1 MNAAAAS
8 RIVPLDAVET
18 VAARAESE
26 FFNIVAAVADLPA
39 DLLRVVPDGFDALL
53 PLAGP
58 PIMIAVAIILT
69 FALARLLVRW
79 QRRKMNAAGTL
90 AGLFRLA
97 GLEFAALAAAALV
110 SRVLLVGVLGI
121 PHGAESFCSDLAV
134 AVLRLLI
141 GMTLAIVLFQPA
153 APRFRLAPLDDAGAR
168 KAVWR
173 IALILAIGYLHIALL
188 DAAQRAGLPIVSAR
202 LISCLVGLGMAAGAV
217 QLVASLRP
225 HGMTRG
231 LRLAAI
237 WLAVAT
243 CLLWLWGWIALDF
256 EPYRGAVDMIAAQLI
271 AVALDRALVLGI
283 RDSRKPKAV
292 RLLSVLRVIV
302 AALAAAVILR
312 IVLEVW
318 ITSAFG
324 WLSPEQWRA
333 LSRRLTLASAMMVL
347 AAALAA
353 IVHTA
358 TDAWLTPE
366 PGATPEDR
374 EARLA
379 QRSTALPIVR
389 LAAFALIGGVF
400 SLLALSALGV
410 DATALMV
417 GAAMVGLAVSFGL
430 QALVRDIVAGLFFAI
445 DDAFRLGETI
455 EFSGKPCQL
464 ERINLRSAR
473 LRDPDGGLHT
483 IPFGELGIVTNHS
496 RRLVRMTARM
506 TLTSVPA
513 KSELVRV
520 SRDAAAALRGEPI
533 ISHAIIGSIGVRL
546 NEASDSSP
554 GTLALSFTIA
564 ALKADQTRSL
574 VQRLFEETVA
584 VAGIEALAPS
594 VSVTVSDLSS
604 PSRPETASEL
614 AL

>member
-1 MNAAAAS
+1 MNAAVAS
-8 RIVPLDAVET
+8 RIAPPDIVEA

-26 FFNIVAAVADLPA
+26 FFNIIAAVADLPA
-39 DLLRVVPDGFDALL
+39 DLWRVVPDGFDALL

-58 PIMIAVAIILT
+58 AIMIAVAIILT
-69 FALARLLVRW
+69 FALARLPVRR
-79 QRRKMNAAGTL
+79 QRCKIDTSGTL
-90 AGLFRLA
+90 VGLFKLA

-121 PHGAESFCSDLAV
+121 PHGAESFSSDLAV
-134 AVLRLLI
+134 AVLRLLT
-141 GMTLAIVLFQPA
+141 GMTLAIMLFQPA
-153 APRFRLAPLDDAGAR
+153 APRFRLAPVDDAGAR

-188 DAAQRAGLPIVSAR
+188 DAARRAGLPIVSAR

-217 QLVASLRP
+217 QLVTALRP
-225 HGMTRG
+225 HGMTRR

-237 WLAVAT
+237 WLVLAS

-256 EPYRGAVDMIAAQLI
+256 EPYRGAVDMIVALLI
-271 AVALDRALVLGI
+271 AVALDRALALGI
-283 RDSRKPKAV
+283 RDSRKPKVV

-312 IVLEVW
+312 IVAEVW

-333 LSRRLTLASAMMVL
+333 LSRRLALASAMMVF
-347 AAALAA
+347 AAALGA

-358 TDAWLTPE
+358 TEAWLTPE
-366 PGATPEDR
+366 PGTTTEDR
-374 EARLA
+374 EAHLA
-379 QRSTALPIVR
+379 QLSTALPIIR
-389 LAAFALIGGVF
+389 FAAFALIGVVF
-400 SLLALSALGV
+400 LLLALSALGV

-417 GAAMVGLAVSFGL
+417 GAGIVGLAVSFGL
-430 QALVRDIVAGLFFAI
+430 QALVRDIVAGLFFSI

-455 EFSGKPCQL
+455 EFSGRRCQL
-464 ERINLRSAR
+464 ERINLRSVR
-473 LRDPDGGLHT
+473 LRDRDGRLHT

-506 TLTSVPA
+506 TLTSIPA

-520 SRDAAAALRGEPI
+520 SRDAAAALRGEPMI
-533 ISHAIIGSIGVRL
+533 GHAIIGSIGVRL
-546 NEASDSSP
+546 SEASDSSP
-554 GTLALSFTIA
+554 STLALSFTTT
-564 ALKADQTRSL
+564 ALKADQIRLL

-584 VAGIEALAPS
+584 VAGIEALAPF

-604 PSRPETASEL
+604 PSQPETASEL